1 MNPNI
6 LPDIELQLEGKL
18 QFLKSMTVVDHIE
31 SLIFGMAL
39 HSSEAEVVI
48 QLSATQMMKIIYILY
63 TDTACLNSETSYR
76 CTSIPQLFCNMGC
89 FSRVRVMN

>member
-48 QLSATQMMKIIYILY
+48 QLSATQMMKIIQILPVSTRRQVIDAQVY
-63 TDTACLNSETSYR
+63 LNFFVTWAVSVESE
-76 CTSIPQLFCNMGC
+76 
-89 FSRVRVMN
+89 